1 MGQKWVYM
9 AIIGSKWSLVH
20 KFGHL
25 WSGKVVRVVSPNAPY
40 PFPTLFH
47 LVPTI
52 FGHQRPFRPNSSH
65 IDQFGPILGS
75 PRVQIWPFMEW

>member
-9 AIIGSKWSLVH
+9 AIIGSKWSLVP

-25 WSGKVVRVVSPNAPY
+25 WSGKVVKVISPNDPY

-52 FGHQRPFRPNSSH
+52 
-65 IDQFGPILGS
+65 
-75 PRVQIWPFMEW
+75 